1 MEPDE
6 LEFIGENATIGVI
19 PSFNHDP
26 IYLISG
32 AIGPFRGGHPLH
44 VPLWF
49 AIHLRQQQKCRI
61 VPPEWMDVQL
71 LEDMK
76 EEEKRSRHFTRMP
89 SEHYMVEAKL
99 VLNTAPEDVPQSDE
113 IKTLIKDI
121 WDIRCAKLR
130 TTTDIFLKGEGEA
143 VKLDNVTMVEL
154 HTIRPFLPHSMD
166 LLWRIQQSR
175 RGPRGNV
182 SIQNQSLMM
191 SSMSASNSRNSQG
204 MNSSSR

>member
-19 PSFNHDP
+19 PNFNHDP

-32 AIGPFRGGHPLH
+32 AVGPFRGGQPLH
-44 VPLWF
+44 IPLWL
-49 AIHLRQQQKCRI
+49 AMHLSQQQKCRI
-61 VPPEWMDVQL
+61 VPPAWMDVQL
-71 LEDMK
+71 LEDLK
-76 EEEKRSRHFTRMP
+76 EEEKRSRNFTKMP

-130 TTTDIFLKGEGEA
+130 TTTDMFLKGEGEM
-143 VKLDNVTMVEL
+143 VKLDNVSIVEL
-154 HTIRPFLPHSMD
+154 HTIRPFLPHAMD
-166 LLWRIQQSR
+166 LLSRIQQAR
-175 RGPRGNV
+175 KGPRANTTV
-182 SIQNQSLMM
+182 RDHSLL
-191 SSMSASNSRNSQG
+191 
-204 MNSSSR
+204 MNSLSGSHSRH

>member
-6 LEFIGENATIGVI
+6 LEFIGENFTIGVV
-19 PSFNHDP
+19 PNFNHDP

-32 AIGPFRGGHPLH
+32 AIGPFKGGHPLH
-44 VPLWF
+44 IPLWL

-61 VPPEWMDVQL
+61 VPPEWMDSRL
-71 LEDMK
+71 LEDIK
-76 EEEKRSRHFTRMP
+76 EEEKRTRHFTKMP

-130 TTTDIFLKGEGEA
+130 TTTDMFLKGEGET
-143 VKLDNVTMVEL
+143 VKLDNVTLVEL
-154 HTIRPFLPHSMD
+154 HTIRPFLTHAMD
-166 LLWRIQQSR
+166 LLSRIQESKKAA
-175 RGPRGNV
+175 GANLSLP
-182 SIQNQSLMM
+182 NQSIMTN
-191 SSMSASNSRNSQG
+191 SMSGWNSRNTQ
-204 MNSSSR
+204 

>member
-6 LEFIGENATIGVI
+6 LEFIGENVTIGVI
-19 PSFNHDP
+19 PNFNHDP

-32 AIGPFRGGHPLH
+32 AIGPFRGGYPLH
-44 VPLWF
+44 IPLWF

-61 VPPEWMDVQL
+61 VPPQWMDISL
-71 LEDMK
+71 LEDLK
-76 EEEKRSRHFTRMP
+76 EEEKRSRNFTKMP

-130 TTTDIFLKGEGEA
+130 TTMDMFIKGEGEL
-143 VKLDNVTMVEL
+143 VKLDNITIVEL
-154 HTIRPFLPHSMD
+154 NTVRPFLPHAMD
-166 LLWRIQQSR
+166 MLTRILNAKK
-175 RGPRGNV
+175 GAGRGNM
-182 SIQNQSLMM
+182 SFHNQSLMT
-191 SSMSASNSRNSQG
+191 SSMGGSNSRYTS
-204 MNSSSR
+204 